1 MKILDVSPISAGV
14 AMPIKSGT
22 LQFIQDAYKENTN
35 SLFKLL
41 VDNPVADT
49 VYIISG
55 CQNSTIAPIHT
66 LSAGVLFCNGEIFE
80 FDGATF
86 TLTGLQKA
94 YAKIVTTQFVTNA
107 DPVEFSD
114 SVLRNVHNIRKITIE
129 NTTVFSSLGE
139 FKDFIK
145 VGTHLK
151 GDTKEVVCDS
161 TYLATNFDG
170 TGLGRLERL
179 GWAICNGNNG
189 TVNHDGRVVVAYGTN
204 YPTLGSTGG
213 SKDAVVVEHNHTI
226 GGATQGLIGRD
237 NTGQNGSGVS
247 ATPTQQVS
255 AGGGS
260 ITDYYSHY
268 DTGFNG
274 VSGTDKNM
282 QPYIVLLRIQKL

>member
-1 MKILDVSPISAGV
+1 MKKLDVSAISAGV

-22 LQFIQDAYKENTN
+22 LQFLQDAHQETT
-35 SLFKLL
+35 SALFSLL
-41 VDNPVADT
+41 VENPVADT

-55 CQNSTIAPIHT
+55 CQNSTVAPNYTI
-66 LSAGVLFCNGEIFE
+66 SAGYLYVNGEVFK

-86 TLTGLQKA
+86 TTTGLEKA

-139 FKDFIK
+139 FEDFIK
-145 VGTHLK
+145 VGTYLK
-151 GDTKEVVCDS
+151 GDIKEISCDS

-204 YPTLGSTGG
+204 YPILGDIGG
-213 SKDAVVVEHNHTI
+213 SKDAVVVSHDHSVATGAGINLGAQGTDISI
-226 GGATQGLIGRD
+226 GPTTASA
-237 NTGQNGSGVS
+237 NTSTVGESGV
-247 ATPTQQVS
+247 
-255 AGGGS
+255 
-260 ITDYYSHY
+260 
-268 DTGFNG
+268 N
-274 VSGTDKNM
+274 KNM
-282 QPYIVLLRIQKL
+282 QPYIVLLRIQKI

>member
-1 MKILDVSPISAGV
+1 MKILDVSSISAGV

-55 CQNSTIAPIHT
+55 CENSTVAPIHT
-66 LSAGVLFCNGEIFE
+66 LSAGVLFCNSEIFE

-161 TYLATNFDG
+161 TYLAANFDG

-189 TVNHDGRVVVAYGTN
+189 TVNHDGRVVIAYGTN
-204 YPTLGSTGG
+204 YPTLGATGG
-213 SKDAVVVEHNHTI
+213 SKDAVLVEHSHAQTI
-226 GGATQGLIGRD
+226 SLT
-237 NTGQNGSGVS
+237 
-247 ATPTQQVS
+247 
-255 AGGGS
+255 
-260 ITDYYSHY
+260 
-268 DTGFNG
+268 DTGSEGGYVSSYPRAGSQNTYLRTDTEG